1 MPLILA
7 IESSCDDTSAA
18 VLRDDCVLSNL
29 IASQKVHERYG
40 GVVPEWASRAHQ
52 ENIVPV
58 VDAALK
64 TAGIRATDLD
74 AIAFTSGPGL
84 LGSLLVG
91 VSFAKSMAWAL
102 GKPMMAVNHLEAH
115 VLAHFLRQPD
125 EDKAV
130 PNFPYLCLLVSG
142 GHTQIIKV
150 CSPSQFE
157 ILGSTIDDAAGE
169 TLDKAAKIMG
179 LPYPGGPA
187 IDRLAQSGNPQ
198 AFRLAKP
205 RIEGLNYSFSG
216 LKTSFLYLVRDHL
229 AQNPDFIAE
238 HQADLCACMRE
249 AVVDTLLDKL
259 ILAAETHHIK
269 DIAIGGGVSAN
280 ALLRSRIEAEGK
292 KRNWRTFLPP
302 LSYTTD
308 NAAMVGIAGYFKWQ
322 QKDFCGLDIAPF
334 TRQGR

>member
-64 TAGIRATDLD
+64 TAGIQAADLD

-125 EDKAV
+125 EEKAV

-238 HQADLCACMRE
+238 HQADLCACIRE

-259 ILAAETHHIK
+259 ILAAETHHIN

-302 LSYTTD
+302 LAYTTD

-334 TRQGR
+334 TR